1 MGAKLV
7 FLPAYSRDLSPIELF
22 WSKFKE
28 FLRSREPR
36 TQEELDCTITEAI
49 LQSKRYANAQITED
63 MVYSFEKRC
72 NIHSFYTRVERILEL
87 IGRKVDHCQ
96 PTGEQWHRQL
106 LEQMC
111 INIPEIRPA
120 VISEST
126 RTKLDEFR
134 RFRHVVRSIYAYRLE
149 GNRVIKLANRLQYLL
164 QEFESE
170 IQKFLTFID

>member
-63 MVYSFEKRC
+63 DVFGW
-72 NIHSFYTRVERILEL
+72 FA
-87 IGRKVDHCQ
+87 HC
-96 PTGEQWHRQL
+96 GL
-106 LEQMC
+106 
-111 INIPEIRPA
+111 
-120 VISEST
+120 
-126 RTKLDEFR
+126 
-134 RFRHVVRSIYAYRLE
+134 
-149 GNRVIKLANRLQYLL
+149 
-164 QEFESE
+164 
-170 IQKFLTFID
+170 FI